1 MDDAM
6 LGYELLV
13 CSNASRADRLA
24 QDLDRKN
31 EQRRALTDQVYAK
44 AEELAF
50 GRGSDTRL
58 LFAADKA
65 FQSGV
70 VGLVAGKLTEAYY
83 RPSVIVER
91 GPKESKGSCRSIP
104 EFHITKA
111 LDECSDLLVRHG
123 GHAAAAGFTVC
134 NDHLDRFVE
143 RLFEIVD
150 RELEQ
155 ETLVPTLS
163 IDARVSLSEMD
174 WATSEWLQSLEPCG
188 YANPTPLFCS
198 CNVPIVESQQVGS
211 EGQHLKL
218 KLGNGPYPL
227 DAIAFRMGDRA
238 SKPGMRVDMVYHL
251 EVNEWNGKRSLQL
264 NVQDLRPSTENG
276 DPT

>member
-1 MDDAM
+1 MDDAI

-13 CSNASRADRLA
+13 CSDSSHANRLA
-24 QDLDRKN
+24 QDLDSKN
-31 EQRRALTDQVYAK
+31 EQRRALTDRVYAK

-50 GRGSDTRL
+50 DRGSDTRL
-58 LFAADKA
+58 LFAADES

-70 VGLVAGKLTEAYY
+70 VGLVAGRLTEAYY

-91 GPKESKGSCRSIP
+91 GQQESKGSCRSIP

-123 GHAAAAGFTVC
+123 GHAAAAGFTVR

-150 RELEQ
+150 RVLAQ
-155 ETLVPTLS
+155 KTLVPTLS
-163 IDARVSLSEMD
+163 IDAAVSLSEMD

-198 CNVPIVESQQVGS
+198 RDVQVIESQQVGP
-211 EGQHLKL
+211 EGRHLKL
-218 KLGNGPYPL
+218 KLGNRSRPF
-227 DAIAFRMGDRA
+227 DAIAFRMGDRTTE
-238 SKPGMRVDMVYHL
+238 PGTQLDVVYHL

-264 NVQDLRPSTENG
+264 NVQDLRPSAENSS
-276 DPT
+276 